1 MRQRANRTN
10 TIRGAIIQAKKGG
23 TKTVFEGD
31 ESEKRWDRLVSLDD
45 KELQIVLD
53 AFPALRDMPM
63 NQFQNLLGGVVLAI
77 ADGVIDKDIED
88 RKKQKVQEGIKKQTE
103 GIIATP

>member
-1 MRQRANRTN
+1 
-10 TIRGAIIQAKKGG
+10 
-23 TKTVFEGD
+23 
-31 ESEKRWDRLVSLDD
+31 
-45 KELQIVLD
+45 
-53 AFPALRDMPM
+53 M

-88 RKKQKVQEGIKKQTE
+88 RKRREREEETRRQTE